1 MRFKVGKRGGDE
13 EFEYILLNS
22 GVDGSRRL
30 PLLSAAVEEATMLQQ
45 KTFIAN
51 FIKI

>member
-1 MRFKVGKRGGDE
+1 MRFKVGKRGGEE

-22 GVDGSRRL
+22 GVDVGRL
-30 PLLSAAVEEATMLQQ
+30 FLSAAVEEATMLQH